1 MHIFVTGASGFIGGS
16 IAHAL
21 VGRGYRVSGLTRSAD
36 KAEALKA
43 LGIEPV
49 VGTLDDAAVLTAA
62 AQAADGVIH
71 AADADHDASV
81 DILIEA
87 LAGSGKLLIHTSG
100 SSIVADDAAGAHA
113 GQRFAED
120 TPFTP
125 MPDRAPRVAMNRR
138 VRQAGIDRAIRS
150 IVICPSMIYGEGRG
164 LQTDSDQLPK
174 LTALSRQSGAGLY
187 LGAGFNRY
195 SNVHIDDLVDL
206 YLLAIDKAPAASF
219 FFAENGE
226 MSFGEI
232 ARHIARIIG
241 HDEVT
246 HSLDVEEVT
255 ANYGL
260 AARYGLASNSR
271 VIAANARRLG
281 WVPRGLSL
289 GDWFASQ
296 GQTLLAGVS

>member
-1 MHIFVTGASGFIGGS
+1 MHIFVTGATGFIGGS
-16 IAHAL
+16 VAHAL
-21 VGRGYRVSGLTRSAD
+21 VGRGYRVSGLTRSDD
-36 KAEALKA
+36 KADALKA
-43 LGIEPV
+43 RGIEPV
-49 VGTLDDAAVLTAA
+49 VGTLDDAAILTAA

-81 DILIEA
+81 DILIDA
-87 LAGSGKLLIHTSG
+87 LAGSGKLLVHTSG
-100 SSIVADDAAGAHA
+100 SSIIADDAAGAHA
-113 GQRFAED
+113 GQRFSED
-120 TPFTP
+120 TSFTP
-125 MPDRAPRVAMNRR
+125 MPNRAPRVEMNRHIR
-138 VRQAGIDRAIRS
+138 MAGIDRAIRS

-164 LQTDSDQLPK
+164 LQPDSDQLPK
-174 LTALSRQSGAGLY
+174 LIALSRQSGAGLY
-187 LGAGFNRY
+187 LGAGLNLY

-226 MSFGEI
+226 MSFVEI
-232 ARHIARIIG
+232 AGHIARIIG
-241 HDEVT
+241 REGVT

-281 WVPRGLSL
+281 WTPKGPSL
-289 GDWFASQ
+289 ADWFASQ
-296 GQTLLAGVS
+296 D